1 MPHGYDVAYQD
12 SSRVIVWPLLVGLLT
27 AFPFAVSLMY
37 SIRDLQAVFD
47 TTAGLP
53 LIEIYYQGT
62 QSRVAASIL
71 LAMFAFCFFGNL
83 VANGKSSHPPY
94 PPFIFHP
101 QN

>member
-1 MPHGYDVAYQD
+1 
-12 SSRVIVWPLLVGLLT
+12 
-27 AFPFAVSLMY
+27 MY
-37 SIRDLQAVFD
+37 SIRDLQAVFQ

-83 VANGKSSHPPY
+83 VANGKAFLLIQSRPR
-94 PPFIFHP
+94 IEC
-101 QN
+101 